1 MTSRKPV
8 PEPGDAATSA
18 LGLLDPAVPAGGTVL
33 ELGSGAGPGA
43 TVVEVEG
50 VTVRRTD
57 VTTEELGGPYDAVLA
72 LRVLQH
78 VDRAQLPVVLGRV
91 AAALR
96 PGGAFVISLPEGD
109 GEQREAGDPSVTVLW
124 REPDLCDLLEDVGL
138 DLVRRWATEDPD
150 HHPWLTF
157 VTRNGR

>member
-1 MTSRKPV
+1 MTPRQAV
-8 PEPGDAATSA
+8 PEPGGATASA
-18 LGLLDPAVPAGGTVL
+18 LSLLDPAVPEGGTVL
-33 ELGSGAGPGA
+33 ELGSGPASGSDLTEA
-43 TVVEVEG
+43 DG

-72 LRVLQH
+72 LGVLQH
-78 VDRAQLPVVLGRV
+78 VERAQLAVLLGRV
-91 AAALR
+91 SEALR
-96 PGGAFVISLPEGD
+96 PGGSFLISVREGD
-109 GEQREAGDPSVTVLW
+109 GEQSGVGDPSPTVLW

-150 HHPWLTF
+150 QNPWLTF